1 MKIAVHGS
9 HLCQE
14 REDGNQTYILNL
26 FRAIRE
32 IDIEN
37 EYIFYYNKP
46 SKKKVEAPN
55 FKHKVN
61 QAKFMWTQR
70 VFPFLLRRD
79 KPDVLFMPIQML
91 PFFKSK
97 NQKSVVTIHD
107 LAFLLYPE
115 TFPAKDA
122 FLHRLYVREAITKA
136 DHLIAIT
143 EATKQD
149 IIKFYNIDPAKITV
163 IYHGV
168 DKQRF
173 RLMQKGEEY
182 LVKEVKLKYNITK
195 PYLLY
200 IGNVQPRK
208 NIQGLIKAYQQL
220 RSNTKHDYQLVVA
233 GAKAWL
239 VEEVM
244 KEIGENY
251 REDIIFTGR
260 FDDAEL
266 TPLLW
271 GADLFVLPSFYEGFG
286 LPILEAMACG
296 VPTVVSNTP
305 SLVEVGGEASLSFDA
320 HSIDDI
326 AKVLD
331 NIVSNSKLREK
342 MRKLGL
348 KRVSQFS
355 WNRCA
360 NETIEIIKKVNLGLL

>member
-26 FRAIRE
+26 FRAIRD
-32 IDIEN
+32 IDTDN
-37 EYIFYYNKP
+37 QYTFYYNKP
-46 SKKKVEAPN
+46 SAKRVESPN
-55 FKHKVN
+55 FEHKVH
-61 QAKFMWTQR
+61 QASFMWTQR
-70 VFPFLLRRD
+70 VFPFLLRQD

-91 PFFKSK
+91 PFLKSSK
-97 NQKSVVTIHD
+97 QKSVVTIHD

-122 FLHRLYVREAITKA
+122 FLHKLYVREAITKA

-149 IIKFYNIDPAKITV
+149 IIKFYNTDPAKITV
-163 IYHGV
+163 VYHGV
-168 DKQRF
+168 DKYRF
-173 RLMQKGEEY
+173 RLMQEGEEN
-182 LVKEVKLKYNITK
+182 LVVDVKTKYNITK
-195 PYLLY
+195 PYILY

-220 RSNTKHDYQLVVA
+220 RSSTDHNYQLVIA

-239 VEEVM
+239 VEDVM

-260 FDDAEL
+260 FDDSEL
-266 TPLLW
+266 APLLW

-296 VPTVVSNTP
+296 VPTLVSNTP
-305 SLVEVGGEASLSFDA
+305 SLVEVGGEAALSFDP

-331 NIVSNSKLREK
+331 NIISDPDLRIEMREK
-342 MRKLGL
+342 GL
-348 KRVSQFS
+348 KRVAEFS

-360 NETIEIIKKVNLGLL
+360 QETINVIKNANSL

>member
-1 MKIAVHGS
+1 MRIAVHGS

-26 FRAIRE
+26 FRSIGE
-32 IDIEN
+32 IDKVN
-37 EYIFYYNKP
+37 QYTFYYNKP
-46 SKKKVEAPN
+46 NAKKVEAPN
-55 FKHKVN
+55 FEHKVQ
-61 QAKFMWTQR
+61 QAPFMWTQR

-79 KPDVLFMPIQML
+79 RPDVLFMPIQML
-91 PFFKSK
+91 PFLKAK

-107 LAFLLYPE
+107 LAFILYPE

-122 FLHRLYVREAITKA
+122 FLHKLYVREAITKA

-149 IIKFYNIDPAKITV
+149 IIKFYKINPDKITV
-163 IYHGV
+163 VYHGV
-168 DKQRF
+168 DKDRF
-173 RLMQKGEEY
+173 RLMQEGEEN
-182 LVKEVKLKYNITK
+182 LVADVKSKYNITK
-195 PYLLY
+195 PYILY

-208 NIQGLIKAYQQL
+208 NIQGLIKAYQKL
-220 RSNTKHDYQLVVA
+220 RKTTDHNYQLVIA

-239 VEEVM
+239 VEDVM
-244 KEIGENY
+244 KEIGDDY

-260 FDDAEL
+260 FEDAEL
-266 TPLLW
+266 SPLLW

-305 SLVEVGGEASLSFDA
+305 SLVEVGGEASLSFDP
-320 HSIDDI
+320 HNIDDM

-331 NIVSNSKLREK
+331 NIISHPDLRQK
-342 MRKLGL
+342 MRAQGL
-348 KRVSQFS
+348 ERVSEFS

-360 NETIEIIKKVNLGLL
+360 KETIQVIKKVNSL

>member
-32 IDIEN
+32 IDRVN
-37 EYIFYYNKP
+37 QYTFYYNKP
-46 SKKKVEAPN
+46 SAKKVEASN
-55 FKHKVN
+55 FYHKIH
-61 QAKFMWTQR
+61 QAPLMWTQR

-79 KPDVLFMPIQML
+79 KPDILFMPIQML
-91 PFFKSK
+91 PFLKAK
-97 NQKSVVTIHD
+97 KQKSVVTIHD

-115 TFPAKDA
+115 TFPPKDA
-122 FLHRLYVREAITKA
+122 FLHKLYVREAINKA

-149 IIKFYNIDPAKITV
+149 IIKFYNINPAKITV
-163 IYHGV
+163 VYHGV
-168 DKQRF
+168 DKDRF
-173 RLMQKGEEY
+173 RLMQKGEEN
-182 LVKEVKLKYNITK
+182 LIAEVKTKYNITK

-220 RSNTKHDYQLVVA
+220 RANTKHNYQLVIA

-239 VEEVM
+239 VDEVM
-244 KEIGENY
+244 KEIGNSY
-251 REDIIFTGR
+251 RDDIIFTGR
-260 FDDAEL
+260 FEDAEL

-296 VPTVVSNTP
+296 VPTVVSDTP
-305 SLVEVGGEASLSFDA
+305 SLVEVGGKASLSFDP
-320 HSIDDI
+320 HNIDDM

-331 NIVSNSKLREK
+331 NILSDDKLRK
-342 MRKLGL
+342 KIRKLGL
-348 KRVSQFS
+348 KRVAEFS
-355 WNRCA
+355 WDRCA
-360 NETIEIIKKVNLGLL
+360 KETVKIIEQVNLL

>member
-26 FRAIRE
+26 FRAICE
-32 IDIEN
+32 IDRVN
-37 EYIFYYNKP
+37 QYTFYYNKP
-46 SKKKVEAPN
+46 SSKKVEAPN
-55 FKHKVN
+55 FDHKVH
-61 QAKFMWTQR
+61 QAPFMWTQR
-70 VFPFLLRRD
+70 IFPFLLRRD

-91 PFFKSK
+91 PFLKAK
-97 NQKSVVTIHD
+97 KQKSVVTIHD

-115 TFPAKDA
+115 TFPPKDA
-122 FLHRLYVREAITKA
+122 FLHKLYVREAITKA

-149 IIKFYNIDPAKITV
+149 IIKFYNINPAKITV
-163 IYHGV
+163 VYHGV
-168 DKQRF
+168 DKDRF
-173 RLMQKGEEY
+173 RLMQKGEEH
-182 LVKEVKLKYNITK
+182 LIAEVKTKYNITK

-220 RSNTKHDYQLVVA
+220 KANTEHNYQLVIA

-239 VEEVM
+239 VDEVM
-244 KEIGENY
+244 KEIGDSY
-251 REDIIFTGR
+251 RDDIIFTGR
-260 FDDAEL
+260 FEDAEL

-296 VPTVVSNTP
+296 VPTVVSDTP
-305 SLVEVGGEASLSFDA
+305 SLVEVGGKASLSFDP
-320 HSIDDI
+320 HNIDDM

-331 NIVSNSKLREK
+331 NILSDGKLRK
-342 MRKLGL
+342 KIRKLGL
-348 KRVSQFS
+348 KRVAEFS
-355 WNRCA
+355 WDHCA
-360 NETIEIIKKVNLGLL
+360 KETVKIIEQVNLL

>member
-26 FRAIRE
+26 FRAIRD
-32 IDIEN
+32 IDN
-37 EYIFYYNKP
+37 HNKYVFYYNK
-46 SKKKVEAPN
+46 SSNKKVEAPN
-55 FKHKVN
+55 FEHIIHK
-61 QAKFMWTQR
+61 APFMWTQR
-70 VFPFLLRRD
+70 VFPFLLRND

-91 PFFKSK
+91 PFLKAK
-97 NQKSVVTIHD
+97 KQKSVVTIHD

-122 FLHRLYVREAITKA
+122 FLHKLYVREAITKA
-136 DHLIAIT
+136 NHLIAIT
-143 EATKQD
+143 EATKRD
-149 IIKFYNIDPAKITV
+149 IIKFYNIDPDKITV

-168 DKQRF
+168 DKIRF
-173 RLMQKGEEY
+173 RQIQKGEEY
-182 LVKEVKLKYNITK
+182 LVNDVKTKYNIKK
-195 PYLLY
+195 PYILY

-220 RSNTKHDYQLVVA
+220 RANTKHNYQLIIA

-239 VEEVM
+239 VDDVM

-251 REDIIFTGR
+251 IEDIIFTGR
-260 FDDAEL
+260 FEDSEL

-296 VPTVVSNTP
+296 VPTAVSNTP
-305 SLVEVGGEASLSFDA
+305 SLVEVGGEASLSFDP
-320 HSIDDI
+320 HNIDDI

-331 NIVSNSKLREK
+331 NIISNPNLRQEMIIKGLERASK
-342 MRKLGL
+342 
-348 KRVSQFS
+348 FS

-360 NETIEIIKKVNLGLL
+360 KETIKIIEKVNLS

>member
-9 HLCQE
+9 HLCQD

-32 IDIEN
+32 IDKDN
-37 EYIFYYNKP
+37 QYTFYYNKP
-46 SKKKVEAPN
+46 SSKKVEAPN
-55 FKHKVN
+55 FEHRVH
-61 QAKFMWTQR
+61 QAPLMWTQR
-70 VFPFLLRRD
+70 VFPFLLRKD
-79 KPDVLFMPIQML
+79 NPDVLFMPIQML
-91 PFFKSK
+91 PFLKAK
-97 NQKSVVTIHD
+97 KQKSVVTIHD

-115 TFPAKDA
+115 TFPPKDA
-122 FLHRLYVREAITKA
+122 FLHKLYVREAITKA

-149 IIKFYNIDPAKITV
+149 IIKFYNIEAAKITV
-163 IYHGV
+163 VYHGV

-173 RLMQKGEEY
+173 RLMKKGEEH
-182 LVKEVKLKYNITK
+182 LAREVKSKYNITK

-208 NIQGLIKAYQQL
+208 NIQGLIKAYQKL
-220 RSNTKHDYQLVVA
+220 RTNTQHDYQLVIA

-239 VEEVM
+239 VDEVM
-244 KEIGENY
+244 KEIGELY

-260 FDDAEL
+260 FEDAEL

-305 SLVEVGGEASLSFDA
+305 SLVEVGGEASLSFDP
-320 HSIDDI
+320 HSIDDM

-331 NIVSNSKLREK
+331 NILSNSKLREK

-348 KRVSQFS
+348 KRVDQFS
-355 WNRCA
+355 WTRCA
-360 NETIEIIKKVNLGLL
+360 KETIAVINKVNSL

>member
-9 HLCQE
+9 HLCQD

-32 IDIEN
+32 IDKDN
-37 EYIFYYNKP
+37 QYTFYYNKP
-46 SKKKVEAPN
+46 SSKKVEASN
-55 FKHKVN
+55 FEHKIH
-61 QAKFMWTQR
+61 QAPLMWTQR

-91 PFFKSK
+91 PFLKARR
-97 NQKSVVTIHD
+97 QKSVVTIHD

-122 FLHRLYVREAITKA
+122 FLHKLYVREAITKA
-136 DHLIAIT
+136 NHLIAIT

-149 IIKFYNIDPAKITV
+149 IIKFYNIDPNKITV
-163 IYHGV
+163 VYHGV

-173 RLMQKGEEY
+173 RLMQKGEEH

-220 RSNTKHDYQLVVA
+220 RSNTKHDYQLVIA

-239 VEEVM
+239 VDEVM
-244 KEIGENY
+244 KEIGDSY

-260 FDDAEL
+260 FEDAEL

-296 VPTVVSNTP
+296 VPTIVSNTP
-305 SLVEVGGEASLSFDA
+305 SLVEVGGEASLSFDP
-320 HSIDDI
+320 HSIDDM

-331 NIVSNSKLREK
+331 NIISNSKLREK

-348 KRVSQFS
+348 KRVDQFS

-360 NETIEIIKKVNLGLL
+360 KETIAVIKEVNSL

>member
-32 IDIEN
+32 IDKDN
-37 EYIFYYNKP
+37 QYVFYYNKP
-46 SKKKVEAPN
+46 SSKKVEAPN
-55 FKHKVN
+55 FEHKVQ
-61 QAKFMWTQR
+61 QAPFMWTQR
-70 VFPFLLRRD
+70 VFPFLLRKD

-91 PFFKSK
+91 PFLKAK
-97 NQKSVVTIHD
+97 KQKSVVTIHD

-122 FLHRLYVREAITKA
+122 FLHKLYVREAITKA

-149 IIKFYNIDPAKITV
+149 IVKFYNIDSAKITV
-163 IYHGV
+163 VYHGV
-168 DKQRF
+168 DKERF
-173 RLMQKGEEY
+173 RLMKKGEEY
-182 LVKEVKLKYNITK
+182 LVNEVKAKYGITK

-208 NIQGLIKAYQQL
+208 NIQGLIKAYQKL
-220 RSNTKHDYQLVVA
+220 RANTSHNYQLVIA

-239 VEEVM
+239 VEDVM
-244 KEIGENY
+244 KEIGEDY

-260 FDDAEL
+260 FADSEL

-271 GADLFVLPSFYEGFG
+271 GADTFVLPSFYEGFG

-296 VPTVVSNTP
+296 VPTLVSNTP
-305 SLVEVGGEASLSFDA
+305 SLVEVGGEASLSFDP
-320 HSIDDI
+320 HNIDDI

-331 NIVSNSKLREK
+331 NVISNPKLRQE
-342 MRKLGL
+342 MRNLGL
-348 KRVSQFS
+348 KRVEDFS
-355 WNRCA
+355 WEKCA
-360 NETIEIIKKVNLGLL
+360 QKTIDVIKQVNLS

>member
-9 HLCQE
+9 HLCQD

-32 IDIEN
+32 IDKDN
-37 EYIFYYNKP
+37 QYTFYYNKP
-46 SKKKVEAPN
+46 SFKKVEASN
-55 FKHKVN
+55 FEHKIH
-61 QAKFMWTQR
+61 QAPLMWTQR

-91 PFFKSK
+91 PFLKAK
-97 NQKSVVTIHD
+97 KQKSVVTIHD

-115 TFPAKDA
+115 TFPAKDV
-122 FLHRLYVREAITKA
+122 FLHKLYVREAITKA

-149 IIKFYNIDPAKITV
+149 IIKFYKIDSAKITV
-163 IYHGV
+163 VYHGI

-173 RLMQKGEEY
+173 RLMQKGEEH
-182 LVKEVKLKYNITK
+182 LVDQVKSKYNITK

-208 NIQGLIKAYQQL
+208 NIQGLIKAYQKL
-220 RSNTKHDYQLVVA
+220 RANTHHNYQLVIA

-239 VEEVM
+239 VDEVM
-244 KEIGENY
+244 KEIGDDY

-260 FDDAEL
+260 FEDAEL

-271 GADLFVLPSFYEGFG
+271 GTDLFVLPSFYEGFG

-296 VPTVVSNTP
+296 VPVVVADTP
-305 SLVEVGGEASLSFDA
+305 SLVEVGGEACLSFDP
-320 HSIDDI
+320 HSIDDM

-331 NIVSNSKLREK
+331 NILSNSKLREK
-342 MRKLGL
+342 MIKLGL
-348 KRVSQFS
+348 KRVEQFS

-360 NETIEIIKKVNLGLL
+360 EDTIAVIKKVNSL

>member
-1 MKIAVHGS
+1 MRIAVHGS

-32 IDIEN
+32 IDRAN
-37 EYIFYYNKP
+37 QYTFYYNRP
-46 SKKKVEAPN
+46 SHKKVEAPN
-55 FKHKVN
+55 FVHKV
-61 QAKFMWTQR
+61 QQTPFMWTQR
-70 VFPFLLRRD
+70 VFPFLLRQD

-91 PFFKSK
+91 PFLKSSK
-97 NQKSVVTIHD
+97 QKSVVTIHD

-122 FLHRLYVREAITKA
+122 FLHKLYVREAITKA

-149 IIKFYNIDPAKITV
+149 IIKFYNINPAKITV
-163 IYHGV
+163 VYHGV
-168 DKQRF
+168 DKSRF
-173 RLMQKGEEY
+173 RLMQTGEES
-182 LVKEVKLKYNITK
+182 LIVDVKSKYNITK
-195 PYLLY
+195 PYILY

-208 NIQGLIKAYQQL
+208 NIQGLIKAYQKL
-220 RSNTKHDYQLVVA
+220 RKTTDHNYQLVIA

-239 VEEVM
+239 VEDVM
-244 KEIGENY
+244 KEIGDDY
-251 REDIIFTGR
+251 RDDIIFTGR
-260 FDDAEL
+260 FEDAEL
-266 TPLLW
+266 SPLLW

-305 SLVEVGGEASLSFDA
+305 SLVEVGGDASLSFDP
-320 HSIDDI
+320 HNIDDI

-331 NIVSNSKLREK
+331 NIISNPDLRQK
-342 MRKLGL
+342 MRDRGL
-348 KRVSQFS
+348 ERAEEFS

-360 NETIEIIKKVNLGLL
+360 KETIQVIKEVNLL

>member
-26 FRAIRE
+26 FRAIRD
-32 IDIEN
+32 IDTDN
-37 EYIFYYNKP
+37 KYTFYYNK
-46 SKKKVEAPN
+46 SSAKRVEAPN
-55 FKHKVN
+55 FEHKVH
-61 QAKFMWTQR
+61 QAPFMWTQR
-70 VFPFLLRRD
+70 VFPFLLRQD

-91 PFFKSK
+91 PFLKSRK
-97 NQKSVVTIHD
+97 QKSVVTIHD

-122 FLHRLYVREAITKA
+122 FLHKLYVREAITKA

-149 IIKFYNIDPAKITV
+149 IIKFYKVNPEKITV
-163 IYHGV
+163 VYHGV
-168 DKQRF
+168 DKDRF
-173 RLMQKGEEY
+173 RLMQEGEES
-182 LVKEVKLKYNITK
+182 LVVYVKTKYNITK
-195 PYLLY
+195 PYILY

-220 RSNTKHDYQLVVA
+220 RNTTGHNYQLVIA

-239 VEEVM
+239 VEDVM

-260 FDDAEL
+260 FQDKEL
-266 TPLLW
+266 APLLW
-271 GADLFVLPSFYEGFG
+271 GSDLFVLPSFYEGFG

-296 VPTVVSNTP
+296 VPTLISNTP
-305 SLVEVGGEASLSFDA
+305 SLVEVGGEAAISFDP
-320 HSIDDI
+320 HSIDDMV
-326 AKVLD
+326 KVLD
-331 NIVSNSKLREK
+331 NVISNPDLRTRMREK
-342 MRKLGL
+342 GL
-348 KRVSQFS
+348 KRVSEFS
-355 WNRCA
+355 WSRCA
-360 NETIEIIKKVNLGLL
+360 KETIDIIHKVN

>member
-1 MKIAVHGS
+1 MRIAVHGS

-26 FRAIRE
+26 FRSIRE
-32 IDIEN
+32 IDKVN
-37 EYIFYYNKP
+37 QYTFYYNKP
-46 SKKKVEAPN
+46 SNKKVEAPN
-55 FKHKVN
+55 FEHKVQ
-61 QAKFMWTQR
+61 QAPFMWTQR

-91 PFFKSK
+91 PFLKAK

-122 FLHRLYVREAITKA
+122 FLHKLYVREAITKA

-149 IIKFYNIDPAKITV
+149 IIKFYKINPDKITV
-163 IYHGV
+163 VYHGV
-168 DKQRF
+168 DKDRF
-173 RLMQKGEEY
+173 RLMQEGEEN
-182 LVKEVKLKYNITK
+182 LVADVKSKYNITK
-195 PYLLY
+195 PYILY

-208 NIQGLIKAYQQL
+208 NIQGLIKAYQKL
-220 RSNTKHDYQLVVA
+220 RKTTDHNYQLVIA

-239 VEEVM
+239 VEDVM
-244 KEIGENY
+244 KEIGDDY

-260 FDDAEL
+260 FEDAEL
-266 TPLLW
+266 SPLLW
-271 GADLFVLPSFYEGFG
+271 GSDLFVLPSFYEGFG

-305 SLVEVGGEASLSFDA
+305 SLVEVGGEASLSFDP
-320 HSIDDI
+320 HNIDDM

-331 NIVSNSKLREK
+331 NIISNPDLRQK
-342 MRKLGL
+342 MRVQGL
-348 KRVSQFS
+348 ERVSEFS

-360 NETIEIIKKVNLGLL
+360 KETIQVIKEVNSL

>member
-26 FRAIRE
+26 FRAIKN
-32 IDIEN
+32 IDTEN

-46 SKKKVEAPN
+46 SSKIVESSN
-55 FKHKVN
+55 FQHKVH

-70 VFPFLLRRD
+70 VFPFLLTQD

-91 PFFKSK
+91 PFLKSRK
-97 NQKSVVTIHD
+97 QKAVVTIHD

-122 FLHRLYVREAITKA
+122 FLHKLYVREAITKA

-149 IIKFYNIDPAKITV
+149 IIKFYKINPDKITV
-163 IYHGV
+163 VYHGV
-168 DKQRF
+168 DKNRF
-173 RLMQKGEEY
+173 RLIQEGEES
-182 LVKEVKLKYNITK
+182 LVADVKSKYNITK
-195 PYLLY
+195 SYILY

-208 NIQGLIKAYQQL
+208 NIQGLIKAYQKL
-220 RSNTKHDYQLVVA
+220 RKTTDHNYQLVIA

-239 VEEVM
+239 VEDVM
-244 KEIGENY
+244 KEIGDDY
-251 REDIIFTGR
+251 RDDIIFTGR
-260 FDDAEL
+260 FEDIEL
-266 TPLLW
+266 APLLW
-271 GADLFVLPSFYEGFG
+271 GSDLFVLPSFYEGFG

-305 SLVEVGGEASLSFDA
+305 SLVEVGGSASMSFDP
-320 HSIDDI
+320 HSIDDM

-331 NIVSNSKLREK
+331 NIISNPNLRQE
-342 MRKLGL
+342 MRDNGL
-348 KRVSQFS
+348 KRVAEFS
-355 WNRCA
+355 WDRCA
-360 NETIEIIKKVNLGLL
+360 QETINVIKAINSL

>member
-1 MKIAVHGS
+1 MKVAVHGS

-26 FRAIRE
+26 FRAIRD
-32 IDIEN
+32 IDTTN
-37 EYIFYYNKP
+37 QYTFYYNKTTN
-46 SKKKVEAPN
+46 KKVEALN
-55 FKHKVN
+55 FEHKIH
-61 QAKFMWTQR
+61 QAPFMWTQR

-91 PFFKSK
+91 PFLKSK

-122 FLHRLYVREAITKA
+122 FLHKLYVREAITKA
-136 DHLIAIT
+136 NHLIAIT
-143 EATKQD
+143 EATKKD
-149 IIKFYNIDPAKITV
+149 IVKFYKVNPDKITV

-168 DKQRF
+168 DKDRF
-173 RLMQKGEEY
+173 RLMKEGEEN
-182 LVKEVKLKYNITK
+182 LVTDVKSKYNITK
-195 PYLLY
+195 PYILY

-208 NIQGLIKAYQQL
+208 NIQGLIKAYQKM
-220 RSNTKHDYQLVVA
+220 SKNTSHDYQLVIA

-239 VEEVM
+239 VEDVM

-260 FDDAEL
+260 FEDAQL
-266 TPLLW
+266 PPLLW
-271 GADLFVLPSFYEGFG
+271 GSNLFVLPSFYEGFG

-296 VPTVVSNTP
+296 VPTLVSNTP
-305 SLVEVGGEASLSFDA
+305 SLVEVGGDASLSFDP
-320 HSIDDI
+320 HSIDDM

-331 NIVSNSKLREK
+331 NVISNPDLRTEMREK
-342 MRKLGL
+342 GL
-348 KRVSQFS
+348 KRVAEFS

-360 NETIEIIKKVNLGLL
+360 QETINVIKNTNSL

>member
-1 MKIAVHGS
+1 MKVAVHGS

-26 FRAIRE
+26 FRTIRD
-32 IDIEN
+32 IDTAN
-37 EYIFYYNKP
+37 QYTFYYNKP
-46 SKKKVEAPN
+46 TNKKVEALN
-55 FKHKVN
+55 FEHKIH
-61 QAKFMWTQR
+61 QAPFMWTQL
-70 VFPFLLRRD
+70 VFPFLLRQD

-91 PFFKSK
+91 PFLKSRR
-97 NQKSVVTIHD
+97 QKSVVTIHD

-122 FLHRLYVREAITKA
+122 FLHKLYVREAITKA

-149 IIKFYNIDPAKITV
+149 IIKFYKTDPAKITV
-163 IYHGV
+163 VYHGV
-168 DKQRF
+168 DKDRF
-173 RLMQKGEEY
+173 RLIQKGEEN
-182 LVKEVKLKYNITK
+182 LVVNVKTKYNITK
-195 PYLLY
+195 PYILY

-208 NIQGLIKAYQQL
+208 NIQGLIKAYQKL
-220 RSNTKHDYQLVVA
+220 RSTTDHNYQLVIA

-239 VEEVM
+239 VEDVM

-260 FDDAEL
+260 FQDEEL
-266 TPLLW
+266 APLLW
-271 GADLFVLPSFYEGFG
+271 GANLFVLPSLYEGFG

-296 VPTVVSNTP
+296 VPTLVSNTP
-305 SLVEVGGEASLSFDA
+305 SLVEVGGEAALSFDP
-320 HSIDDI
+320 HSIDDM

-331 NIVSNSKLREK
+331 NVISNPDLRTKMREK
-342 MRKLGL
+342 GL
-348 KRVSQFS
+348 KRAAEFS

-360 NETIEIIKKVNLGLL
+360 QETINVIKNTNSL

>member
-1 MKIAVHGS
+1 MRIAVHGS

-26 FRAIRE
+26 FRSIGE
-32 IDIEN
+32 IGKDN
-37 EYIFYYNKP
+37 QYTFYYNKP
-46 SKKKVEAPN
+46 SNKKVEAPN
-55 FKHKVN
+55 FEHKVQ
-61 QAKFMWTQR
+61 QAPFMWTQR

-79 KPDVLFMPIQML
+79 RPDVLFMPIQML
-91 PFFKSK
+91 PFLKAK

-122 FLHRLYVREAITKA
+122 FLHKLYVREAITKA

-149 IIKFYNIDPAKITV
+149 IIKFYKINPDKITV
-163 IYHGV
+163 VYHGV
-168 DKQRF
+168 DKDRF
-173 RLMQKGEEY
+173 RLMQEGEEN
-182 LVKEVKLKYNITK
+182 LVADVKSKYNITK
-195 PYLLY
+195 PYILY

-208 NIQGLIKAYQQL
+208 NIQGLIKAYQKL
-220 RSNTKHDYQLVVA
+220 RKTTDHNYQLVIA

-239 VEEVM
+239 VEDVM
-244 KEIGENY
+244 KEIGDDY

-260 FDDAEL
+260 FEDAEL
-266 TPLLW
+266 SPLLW

-305 SLVEVGGEASLSFDA
+305 SLVEVGGEASLSFDP
-320 HSIDDI
+320 HNIDDM

-331 NIVSNSKLREK
+331 NIISHPDLRQTIRAK
-342 MRKLGL
+342 GL
-348 KRVSQFS
+348 ERVDEFS
-355 WNRCA
+355 WDRCA
-360 NETIEIIKKVNLGLL
+360 KETIQVIKKVNSL

>member
-9 HLCQE
+9 HLCQD

-32 IDIEN
+32 IDTEN
-37 EYIFYYNKP
+37 QYTFYYNKP
-46 SKKKVEAPN
+46 SNKKVEADN
-55 FKHKVN
+55 FEHKVH
-61 QAKFMWTQR
+61 QAPFMWTQR

-91 PFFKSK
+91 PFLKAK
-97 NQKSVVTIHD
+97 KQKSVVTIHD

-122 FLHRLYVREAITKA
+122 FLHKLYVREAITKA

-149 IIKFYNIDPAKITV
+149 IIKFYNINPNKITV
-163 IYHGV
+163 VYHGV
-168 DKQRF
+168 DRQRF
-173 RLMQKGEEY
+173 RLMQKGEEH
-182 LVKEVKLKYNITK
+182 LVEEVKGKYNITK

-208 NIQGLIKAYQQL
+208 NIQGLIKAYQKI
-220 RSNTKHDYQLVVA
+220 RKTTDHNYQLVIA

-244 KEIGENY
+244 KEIGDSY

-260 FDDAEL
+260 FEDAEL

-296 VPTVVSNTP
+296 VPTIVSNTP
-305 SLVEVGGEASLSFDA
+305 SLVEVGGEACLSFNP
-320 HSIDDI
+320 HSIDDM

-331 NIVSNSKLREK
+331 NVISDVNLREK
-342 MRKLGL
+342 MRQLGL
-348 KRVSQFS
+348 QRVSNFS
-355 WNRCA
+355 WINCA
-360 NETIEIIKKVNLGLL
+360 KDTVAVIKEVNSL

>member
-26 FRAIRE
+26 FRAIKN
-32 IDIEN
+32 IDTEN

-46 SKKKVEAPN
+46 SSKIVEASN
-55 FKHKVN
+55 FQHKVH

-70 VFPFLLRRD
+70 VFPFLLTQD

-91 PFFKSK
+91 PFLKSRK
-97 NQKSVVTIHD
+97 QKSVVTIHD

-122 FLHRLYVREAITKA
+122 FLHKLYVREAITKA

-149 IIKFYNIDPAKITV
+149 IIKFYQIDSSKITV

-168 DKQRF
+168 DKVRF
-173 RLMQKGEEY
+173 RLMQEGENT
-182 LVKEVKLKYNITK
+182 LVDNVKSKYNITK
-195 PYLLY
+195 PYILY

-208 NIQGLIKAYQQL
+208 NIQGLIKAYQKL
-220 RSNTKHDYQLVVA
+220 RKTTDHNYQLVIA

-239 VEEVM
+239 VENVM
-244 KEIGENY
+244 KEIGDDY
-251 REDIIFTGR
+251 RKDIIFTGR
-260 FDDAEL
+260 FEDREL
-266 TPLLW
+266 APLLW

-305 SLVEVGGEASLSFDA
+305 SLVEVGGDASLSFDP
-320 HSIDDI
+320 HNIDDM

-331 NIVSNSKLREK
+331 NIISNPNLRQE
-342 MRKLGL
+342 MRDNGL
-348 KRVSQFS
+348 KRVAEFS

-360 NETIEIIKKVNLGLL
+360 QETINVIKVINSL

>member
-32 IDIEN
+32 IDRVN
-37 EYIFYYNKP
+37 QYTFYYNKP
-46 SKKKVEAPN
+46 SAKKVEASN
-55 FKHKVN
+55 FYHKIH
-61 QAKFMWTQR
+61 QAPLMWTQR

-79 KPDVLFMPIQML
+79 KPDILFMPIQML
-91 PFFKSK
+91 PFLKAK
-97 NQKSVVTIHD
+97 KQKSVVTIHD

-122 FLHRLYVREAITKA
+122 FLHKLYVREAITKA

-149 IIKFYNIDPAKITV
+149 IIKFYKVSPDKITV
-163 IYHGV
+163 VYHGV
-168 DKQRF
+168 DKDRF
-173 RLMQKGEEY
+173 RLMQTGEES
-182 LVKEVKLKYNITK
+182 LVSDVKSKYNITK
-195 PYLLY
+195 PYILY

-208 NIQGLIKAYQQL
+208 NIQGLIKAYQKL
-220 RSNTKHDYQLVVA
+220 RKTTDHNYQLVIA

-239 VEEVM
+239 VDEVM
-244 KEIGENY
+244 KEIGESY

-260 FDDAEL
+260 FEDAEL

-296 VPTVVSNTP
+296 VPTLVSNTP
-305 SLVEVGGEASLSFDA
+305 SLVEVGGEASLSFDP
-320 HSIDDI
+320 HSIDDM

-331 NIVSNSKLREK
+331 NILSDDKLREK
-342 MRKLGL
+342 LRKLGL
-348 KRVSQFS
+348 NRVAEFS
-355 WNRCA
+355 WDRCA
-360 NETIEIIKKVNLGLL
+360 KETIKIIEKVNLL